1 MKMNNKKDKS
11 QTNETLRETKM
22 IDEGGLASEEDLY
35 NKKATEEAEDISE
48 NEELREKKKM
58 DDEGAFGVDEN
69 LFHNQR
75 AQEEEEKK
83 RK

>member
-1 MKMNNKKDKS
+1 MSNKNDNK
-11 QTNETLRETKM
+11 QTKEVLRETEM
-22 IDEGGLASEEDLY
+22 IDEGGLASEEDLF
-35 NKKATEEAEDISE
+35 NKRPAEKTEDISE

-58 DDEGAFGVDEN
+58 DDEGAFGVDDN
-69 LFHNQR
+69 LFHNPR